1 MLTHELLLKDTRQ
14 LTSEASK
21 LAVCA
26 LCALCAYLSMTEEA
40 ALLELLSELI
50 SHVLHLHLL
59 CLTSRQA
66 VCSPIIAA
74 ANIPCTTVACRGG
87 SSREEY
93 THTVSML

>member
-1 MLTHELLLKDTRQ
+1 MLTHELLRKGNKTIDIRTEYAS
-14 LTSEASK
+14 SEYTC
-21 LAVCA
+21 AV
-26 LCALCAYLSMTEEA
+26 CAYLSMAKEA

-87 SSREEY
+87 SSREE
-93 THTVSML
+93 